1 MTPTFRS
8 VREPTPDD
16 VTRARDLVA
25 RHLPPTPV
33 IASPLLGER
42 VVLKLDT
49 LQPTGSFKVRGA
61 LVAVANALADDPG
74 GSVVTA
80 SAGNHGLGVAYAAQ
94 VLGAKATIVV
104 PENASAAKQAALER
118 FDVELVRHGTSYHEA
133 EVYALALSE
142 SGSRF
147 ISAYNDPDVIAGQGT
162 IALELF
168 DQVPDLAT
176 IVAPVGGGGLLSGLA
191 LAASQRAG
199 VKVCGVEAAASP
211 AVSAAV
217 EAGRVTVVDVRFTL
231 ADGLSGNIEPGSV
244 TVPIITRHVS
254 QLVHADEAV
263 IRDGVR
269 YLASE
274 HGLIAE
280 PSGAIGV
287 GAMSNGLVETAGG
300 TVVIVLTGRNVTP
313 SLFSDLIAG
322 EPGDTGDPGDPGGS

>member
-1 MTPTFRS
+1 MTLAVRP

-25 RHLPPTPV
+25 RHLVSTPV
-33 IASPLLGER
+33 IASPLLGEG

-61 LVAVANALADDPG
+61 MVAVANALADDPG
-74 GSVVTA
+74 ASVVTA

-94 VLGAKATIVV
+94 VLGARATIVV

-118 FDVELVRHGTSYHEA
+118 FDVELVRHGSSYHEA
-133 EVYALALSE
+133 ELYALALSE

-147 ISAYNDPDVIAGQGT
+147 ISAYNDPDVISGQGT

-168 DQVPDLAT
+168 DQVPDLAM

-191 LAASQRAG
+191 LAASQRA
-199 VKVCGVEAAASP
+199 VEVCGVEAAASP

-217 EAGRVTVVDVRFTL
+217 EAGRVTIIDVRFTL
-231 ADGLSGNIEPGSV
+231 ADGLAGNIEPGSV

-254 QLVHADEAV
+254 QLVLADEAV
-263 IRDGVR
+263 IREGVR

-274 HGLIAE
+274 HGLITE

-287 GAMSNGLVETAGG
+287 GAMSSGLVETDGG
-300 TVVIVLTGRNVTP
+300 TVAIVLTGRNVTP
-313 SLFSDLIAG
+313 ELFSDLIAG
-322 EPGDTGDPGDPGGS
+322 ES

>member
-1 MTPTFRS
+1 MTLAVRS
-8 VREPTPDD
+8 VREPTADD

-25 RHLPPTPV
+25 RYLPPTPV

-61 LVAVANALADDPG
+61 LVAVATAIAEDPG

-94 VLGAKATIVV
+94 ILGARATIVV

-118 FDVELVRHGTSYHEA
+118 FDVEVVRHGSGYHDA
-133 EVYALALSE
+133 EVHALGLSE
-142 SGSRF
+142 SGARF
-147 ISAYNDPDVIAGQGT
+147 ISAYNDPYVISGQGT

-199 VKVCGVEAAASP
+199 VEVLGVEAASSP
-211 AVSAAV
+211 AVSASVA
-217 EAGRVTVVDVRFTL
+217 AGQVTVVDVGFTL
-231 ADGLSGNIEPGSV
+231 ADGLAGNIEPGSV
-244 TVPIITRHVS
+244 TVPIIARHVS
-254 QLVHADEAV
+254 RLVLADEAV

-274 HGLIAE
+274 HGLITE

-287 GAMSNGLVETAGG
+287 GAVFHGLVENDGG
-300 TVVIVLTGRNVTP
+300 TIVIVLTGRNVTTR
-313 SLFSDLIAG
+313 LFSDLIAG
-322 EPGDTGDPGDPGGS
+322 ES

>member
-1 MTPTFRS
+1 M
-8 VREPTPDD
+8 
-16 VTRARDLVA
+16 
-25 RHLPPTPV
+25 
-33 IASPLLGER
+33 
-42 VVLKLDT
+42 LKLDT

-61 LVAVANALADDPG
+61 LVAVANALADDRG
-74 GSVVTA
+74 GAVVTA

-104 PENASAAKQAALER
+104 PENASAAKQRALER
-118 FDVELVRHGTSYHEA
+118 FDVELVRHGSSYHEA

-142 SGSRF
+142 SGARF
-147 ISAYNDPDVIAGQGT
+147 ISAYNDPDVISGQGT

-199 VKVCGVEAAASP
+199 VEVCGVEAAASP

-217 EAGRVTVVDVRFTL
+217 EAGRVTVIDVRFTL
-231 ADGLSGNIEPGSV
+231 ADGLAGNIEPGSV

-254 QLVHADEAV
+254 QLVLADEAV

-287 GAMSNGLVETAGG
+287 GAMSRGLVETDGG

-313 SLFSDLIAG
+313 KLFSDLIAG
-322 EPGDTGDPGDPGGS
+322 EPGGAGDLMSPEP